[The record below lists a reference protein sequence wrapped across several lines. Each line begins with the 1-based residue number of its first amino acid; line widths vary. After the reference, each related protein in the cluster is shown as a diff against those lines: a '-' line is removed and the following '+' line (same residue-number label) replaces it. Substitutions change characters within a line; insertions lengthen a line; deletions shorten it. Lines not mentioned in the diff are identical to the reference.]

1 MTIDASITVD
11 SVVVE
16 HQTSSGPVRALDGVS
31 FAVDS
36 GSSVAIT
43 GPSGGGKS
51 TLLGVIGGLAQPTSG
66 TVRIGDAQ
74 ISELSD
80 RDRSDF
86 RRSHIGFVYQA
97 DNLLP
102 FLTLLE
108 NVGLQL
114 ALNEKP
120 SGTGRSLAALADLG
134 LAGLA
139 YRLPD
144 HVSGGQRQREAVARA
159 IVHQPKI
166 ILADEPT
173 GALDTA
179 NAAGVIDL
187 LRAMQREI
195 GATLIMGELQ
205 TSPTPLAGWTVRST
219 FATDAFHDRQLC
231 LARPAPQPE
240 TQSHRTRRDD
250 ARDRPVLGGLVLH
263 RRFLCDHDR
272 ARDCS
277 HPDRYATGSLRSAG
291 QSGAPHRANHAIAAA
306 TGSARARHP
315 RLGKQQFPSRQ

>member
-1 MTIDASITVD
+1 MNMDASIAVD

-31 FAVDS
+31 FTVAS
-36 GSSVAIT
+36 GASVAIT

-66 TVRIGDAQ
+66 RVRIGNSQ
-74 ISELSD
+74 ISEMSE

-114 ALNEKP
+114 ALNGKA
-120 SGTGRSLAALADLG
+120 SGAGKSLAVLANLG

-144 HVSGGQRQREAVARA
+144 HLSGGQRQRASVARA
-159 IVHQPKI
+159 IVNEPQI

-173 GALDTA
+173 GALDAA
-179 NAAGVIDL
+179 NAVGVIDL
-187 LRAMQREI
+187 LLGMQREI
-195 GATLIMGELQ
+195 GATLIMV
-205 TSPTPLAGWTVRST
+205 T
-219 FATDAFHDRQLC
+219 HDRDAASRLDRQIDL
-231 LARPAPQPE
+231 
-240 TQSHRTRRDD
+240 RDG
-250 ARDRPVLGGLVLH
+250 RVG
-263 RRFLCDHDR
+263 
-272 ARDCS
+272 
-277 HPDRYATGSLRSAG
+277 
-291 QSGAPHRANHAIAAA
+291 
-306 TGSARARHP
+306 
-315 RLGKQQFPSRQ
+315 

>member
-1 MTIDASITVD
+1 VSTDASITVD
-11 SVVVE
+11 SVIVE
-16 HQTSSGPVRALDGVS
+16 HQTASGPVRALDGVS
-31 FAVDS
+31 LTVDG

-43 GPSGGGKS
+43 GLSGGGKS
-51 TLLGVIGGLAQPTSG
+51 TLLGVIGGLARPTWG
-66 TVRIGDAQ
+66 TVRIGDAE
-74 ISELSD
+74 ISDLSE

-114 ALNEKP
+114 SLNGKS
-120 SGTGRSLAALADLG
+120 SGTGRSLAVLADLG

-144 HVSGGQRQREAVARA
+144 HLSGGQRQRAAVARA

-187 LRAMQREI
+187 LLAMQREI
-195 GATLIMGELQ
+195 GATLIMV
-205 TSPTPLAGWTVRST
+205 T
-219 FATDAFHDRQLC
+219 HDRDA
-231 LARPAPQPE
+231 ARRLDRQV
-240 TQSHRTRRDD
+240 RLRDG
-250 ARDRPVLGGLVLH
+250 RV
-263 RRFLCDHDR
+263 
-272 ARDCS
+272 S
-277 HPDRYATGSLRSAG
+277 
-291 QSGAPHRANHAIAAA
+291 
-306 TGSARARHP
+306 
-315 RLGKQQFPSRQ
+315 

>member
-1 MTIDASITVD
+1 MSIDASITVD

-16 HQTSSGPVRALDGVS
+16 HQTASGPVRALDGVS
-31 FAVDS
+31 FTVDT

-51 TLLGVIGGLAQPTSG
+51 TLLGVVGGLARPTSG
-66 TVRIGDAQ
+66 TVRIGDSQ
-74 ISELSD
+74 ISELSE

-114 ALNEKP
+114 SLNGEP
-120 SGTGRSLAALADLG
+120 SGTGRSLAMLANLG

-144 HVSGGQRQREAVARA
+144 HLSGGQRQRAAVARA
-159 IVHQPKI
+159 IVHQPAI

-173 GALDTA
+173 GALDAA
-179 NAAGVIDL
+179 NAVGVIDL
-187 LRAMQREI
+187 LLGMHREI
-195 GATLIMGELQ
+195 GATLIMV
-205 TSPTPLAGWTVRST
+205 T
-219 FATDAFHDRQLC
+219 HDR
-231 LARPAPQPE
+231 
-240 TQSHRTRRDD
+240 D
-250 ARDRPVLGGLVLH
+250 AAGRLDRQIHLQDGRV
-263 RRFLCDHDR
+263 
-272 ARDCS
+272 S
-277 HPDRYATGSLRSAG
+277 
-291 QSGAPHRANHAIAAA
+291 
-306 TGSARARHP
+306 
-315 RLGKQQFPSRQ
+315 

>member
-1 MTIDASITVD
+1 MSMDASIAVE

-16 HQTSSGPVRALDGVS
+16 HRTSSGPVRALDGVS
-31 FAVDS
+31 FTVAS

-66 TVRIGDAQ
+66 RVRIGDSQ
-74 ISELSD
+74 ISEMSE

-114 ALNEKP
+114 ALNGKA
-120 SGTGRSLAALADLG
+120 SAAGKSLAVLANLG

-144 HVSGGQRQREAVARA
+144 HLSGGQRQRASVARA
-159 IVHQPKI
+159 IVNEPQI

-173 GALDTA
+173 GALDAA
-179 NAAGVIDL
+179 NAVGVIDL
-187 LRAMQREI
+187 LLGMQREI
-195 GATLIMGELQ
+195 GATLIMV
-205 TSPTPLAGWTVRST
+205 T
-219 FATDAFHDRQLC
+219 HDRDAASRLDRQIDL
-231 LARPAPQPE
+231 
-240 TQSHRTRRDD
+240 RDG
-250 ARDRPVLGGLVLH
+250 RVG
-263 RRFLCDHDR
+263 
-272 ARDCS
+272 
-277 HPDRYATGSLRSAG
+277 
-291 QSGAPHRANHAIAAA
+291 
-306 TGSARARHP
+306 
-315 RLGKQQFPSRQ
+315 

>member
-1 MTIDASITVD
+1 MSMDASIAVD

-31 FAVDS
+31 FTVAS

-66 TVRIGDAQ
+66 RVKIGNSQ
-74 ISELSD
+74 ISEMSE

-114 ALNEKP
+114 ALNGKA
-120 SGTGRSLAALADLG
+120 SGAGKSLAVLANLG

-144 HVSGGQRQREAVARA
+144 HLSGGQRQRASVARA
-159 IVHQPKI
+159 IVNEPQI

-173 GALDTA
+173 GALDAA
-179 NAAGVIDL
+179 NAVGVIDL
-187 LRAMQREI
+187 LLGMQREI
-195 GATLIMGELQ
+195 GATLIMV
-205 TSPTPLAGWTVRST
+205 T
-219 FATDAFHDRQLC
+219 HDRDAASRLDRQIDL
-231 LARPAPQPE
+231 
-240 TQSHRTRRDD
+240 RDG
-250 ARDRPVLGGLVLH
+250 RVG
-263 RRFLCDHDR
+263 
-272 ARDCS
+272 
-277 HPDRYATGSLRSAG
+277 
-291 QSGAPHRANHAIAAA
+291 
-306 TGSARARHP
+306 
-315 RLGKQQFPSRQ
+315 

>member
-1 MTIDASITVD
+1 MSVDASITVD

-16 HQTSSGPVRALDGVS
+16 HQTSSGPVRALDEVS
-31 FAVDS
+31 FTVDS

-51 TLLGVIGGLAQPTSG
+51 TLLGVIGGLARPTSG
-66 TVRIGDAQ
+66 TVRIGDSQ
-74 ISELSD
+74 ISELSES
-80 RDRSDF
+80 DRSDF

-114 ALNEKP
+114 ALNGTT
-120 SGTGRSLAALADLG
+120 SGTGKSLAMLANLG

-144 HVSGGQRQREAVARA
+144 HLSGGQRQRAAVARA

-187 LRAMQREI
+187 LLGMHREI
-195 GATLIMGELQ
+195 GATLIMV
-205 TSPTPLAGWTVRST
+205 T
-219 FATDAFHDRQLC
+219 HDRDAAGRLERQIQL
-231 LARPAPQPE
+231 
-240 TQSHRTRRDD
+240 RDG
-250 ARDRPVLGGLVLH
+250 RV
-263 RRFLCDHDR
+263 
-272 ARDCS
+272 S
-277 HPDRYATGSLRSAG
+277 
-291 QSGAPHRANHAIAAA
+291 
-306 TGSARARHP
+306 
-315 RLGKQQFPSRQ
+315 

>member
-1 MTIDASITVD
+1 MSIDASITVD

-16 HQTSSGPVRALDGVS
+16 HQTSSGPVRALDGIS
-31 FAVDS
+31 FGVAG

-66 TVRIGDAQ
+66 SVRIGDSE
-74 ISELSD
+74 ISDMSD
-80 RDRSDF
+80 SDRSDF

-114 ALNEKP
+114 ALNGKS
-120 SGTGRSLAALADLG
+120 SGAGKSLAVLANLG

-144 HVSGGQRQREAVARA
+144 HLSGGQRQRASVARA
-159 IVHQPKI
+159 IVNEPQI

-173 GALDTA
+173 GALDAA
-179 NAAGVIDL
+179 NAVGVIDL
-187 LRAMQREI
+187 LLGMQQEI
-195 GATLIMGELQ
+195 GATLIMV
-205 TSPTPLAGWTVRST
+205 T
-219 FATDAFHDRQLC
+219 HDRDAAGRLDRQIHL
-231 LARPAPQPE
+231 
-240 TQSHRTRRDD
+240 RDG
-250 ARDRPVLGGLVLH
+250 RV
-263 RRFLCDHDR
+263 
-272 ARDCS
+272 S
-277 HPDRYATGSLRSAG
+277 
-291 QSGAPHRANHAIAAA
+291 
-306 TGSARARHP
+306 
-315 RLGKQQFPSRQ
+315 

>member
-1 MTIDASITVD
+1 MTMDASIMVE
-11 SVVVE
+11 SVIVE

-31 FAVDS
+31 FTVDS

-51 TLLGVIGGLAQPTSG
+51 TLLGVIGGLARPTSG
-66 TVRIGDAQ
+66 TVRIGNSK
-74 ISELSD
+74 ISELSE

-86 RRSHIGFVYQA
+86 RRGHIGFVYQA

-114 ALNEKP
+114 ALNGKA
-120 SGTGRSLAALADLG
+120 SGTGRSLAVLANLG

-144 HVSGGQRQREAVARA
+144 HLSGGQRQRAAVARA

-173 GALDTA
+173 GALDAA
-179 NAAGVIDL
+179 NAVGVIDL
-187 LRAMQREI
+187 LLGMQREI
-195 GATLIMGELQ
+195 GATLIMV
-205 TSPTPLAGWTVRST
+205 T
-219 FATDAFHDRQLC
+219 HDR
-231 LARPAPQPE
+231 E
-240 TQSHRTRRDD
+240 
-250 ARDRPVLGGLVLH
+250 
-263 RRFLCDHDR
+263 
-272 ARDCS
+272 
-277 HPDRYATGSLRSAG
+277 
-291 QSGAPHRANHAIAAA
+291 AA
-306 TGSARARHP
+306 T
-315 RLGKQQFPSRQ
+315 RLDRQIHLQDGRVS

>member
-1 MTIDASITVD
+1 MTTDASITVD
-11 SVVVE
+11 SVIVE
-16 HQTSSGPVRALDGVS
+16 HQTASGPVRALGGVS
-31 FAVDS
+31 LTVDG

-51 TLLGVIGGLAQPTSG
+51 TLLGVIGGLARPTWG
-66 TVRIGDAQ
+66 TVRIGDAK
-74 ISELSD
+74 ISDLSE
-80 RDRSDF
+80 RDRSNF

-114 ALNEKP
+114 SLNGKS
-120 SGTGRSLAALADLG
+120 SGTGTSLAVLADLG

-144 HVSGGQRQREAVARA
+144 HLSGGQRQRAAVARA

-187 LRAMQREI
+187 LLAMQLEI
-195 GATLIMGELQ
+195 GATLIMV
-205 TSPTPLAGWTVRST
+205 T
-219 FATDAFHDRQLC
+219 HDRDA
-231 LARPAPQPE
+231 ARRLDRQV
-240 TQSHRTRRDD
+240 RLRDG
-250 ARDRPVLGGLVLH
+250 RV
-263 RRFLCDHDR
+263 
-272 ARDCS
+272 S
-277 HPDRYATGSLRSAG
+277 
-291 QSGAPHRANHAIAAA
+291 
-306 TGSARARHP
+306 
-315 RLGKQQFPSRQ
+315 

>member
-1 MTIDASITVD
+1 MTMDATIAVD
-11 SVVVE
+11 SVIVE
-16 HQTSSGPVRALDGVS
+16 HQTSSGPVRALDGVTFS
-31 FAVDS
+31 VAS

-66 TVRIGDAQ
+66 SVRIGDSP
-74 ISELSD
+74 ISELSE

-114 ALNEKP
+114 SLNGQP
-120 SGTGRSLAALADLG
+120 SGTGKSLAMLSNLG

-144 HVSGGQRQREAVARA
+144 HLSGGQRQRAAVARA
-159 IVHQPKI
+159 VVHQPKI

-187 LRAMQREI
+187 LLGMQQEI
-195 GATLIMGELQ
+195 GATLIMV
-205 TSPTPLAGWTVRST
+205 T
-219 FATDAFHDRQLC
+219 HDREAANRLDHQVYL
-231 LARPAPQPE
+231 
-240 TQSHRTRRDD
+240 RDG
-250 ARDRPVLGGLVLH
+250 RV
-263 RRFLCDHDR
+263 
-272 ARDCS
+272 S
-277 HPDRYATGSLRSAG
+277 
-291 QSGAPHRANHAIAAA
+291 
-306 TGSARARHP
+306 
-315 RLGKQQFPSRQ
+315 

>member
-1 MTIDASITVD
+1 MNMDASIAVD

-31 FAVDS
+31 FAVAS

-66 TVRIGDAQ
+66 RVRIGDSQ
-74 ISELSD
+74 ISEMSE

-114 ALNEKP
+114 ALNGKA
-120 SGTGRSLAALADLG
+120 SAAGKSLAVLANLG

-144 HVSGGQRQREAVARA
+144 HLSGGQRQRASVARA
-159 IVHQPKI
+159 IVNEPQI

-173 GALDTA
+173 GALDAA
-179 NAAGVIDL
+179 NAVGVIDL
-187 LRAMQREI
+187 LLGMQREI
-195 GATLIMGELQ
+195 GATLIMV
-205 TSPTPLAGWTVRST
+205 T
-219 FATDAFHDRQLC
+219 HDRDAASRLDRQIDL
-231 LARPAPQPE
+231 
-240 TQSHRTRRDD
+240 RDG
-250 ARDRPVLGGLVLH
+250 RVG
-263 RRFLCDHDR
+263 
-272 ARDCS
+272 
-277 HPDRYATGSLRSAG
+277 
-291 QSGAPHRANHAIAAA
+291 
-306 TGSARARHP
+306 
-315 RLGKQQFPSRQ
+315 

>member
-1 MTIDASITVD
+1 MTMDATIAVD
-11 SVVVE
+11 SVIVE
-16 HQTSSGPVRALDGVS
+16 HQTSSGPVRALDGVTFS
-31 FAVDS
+31 VAS

-66 TVRIGDAQ
+66 SVRIGDSP

-80 RDRSDF
+80 RDRSNF

-114 ALNEKP
+114 SLNGQP
-120 SGTGRSLAALADLG
+120 SGTGKSLAMLANLG

-144 HVSGGQRQREAVARA
+144 HLSGGQRQRAAVARA
-159 IVHQPKI
+159 VVHQPKI

-187 LRAMQREI
+187 LLGMQQEI
-195 GATLIMGELQ
+195 GATLIMV
-205 TSPTPLAGWTVRST
+205 T
-219 FATDAFHDRQLC
+219 HDREAANRLDHQVYL
-231 LARPAPQPE
+231 
-240 TQSHRTRRDD
+240 RDG
-250 ARDRPVLGGLVLH
+250 RV
-263 RRFLCDHDR
+263 
-272 ARDCS
+272 S
-277 HPDRYATGSLRSAG
+277 
-291 QSGAPHRANHAIAAA
+291 
-306 TGSARARHP
+306 
-315 RLGKQQFPSRQ
+315 

>member
-1 MTIDASITVD
+1 MSIDASITVD

-16 HQTSSGPVRALDGVS
+16 HQTSSGPVRALDGIS
-31 FAVDS
+31 FRVAG

-66 TVRIGDAQ
+66 TVRIGDSE
-74 ISELSD
+74 ISDMSE

-114 ALNEKP
+114 ALNGKS
-120 SGTGRSLAALADLG
+120 SGAGKSLAVLANLG

-144 HVSGGQRQREAVARA
+144 HLSGGQRQRASVARA
-159 IVHQPKI
+159 IVNEPQI

-173 GALDTA
+173 GALDAA
-179 NAAGVIDL
+179 NAVGVIDL
-187 LRAMQREI
+187 LLGMQQEI
-195 GATLIMGELQ
+195 GATLIMV
-205 TSPTPLAGWTVRST
+205 T
-219 FATDAFHDRQLC
+219 HDRDAAGRLDRQINL
-231 LARPAPQPE
+231 
-240 TQSHRTRRDD
+240 RDG
-250 ARDRPVLGGLVLH
+250 RV
-263 RRFLCDHDR
+263 
-272 ARDCS
+272 S
-277 HPDRYATGSLRSAG
+277 
-291 QSGAPHRANHAIAAA
+291 
-306 TGSARARHP
+306 
-315 RLGKQQFPSRQ
+315 

>member
-1 MTIDASITVD
+1 MSLDASITVD

-16 HQTSSGPVRALDGVS
+16 HQTASGPVRALDGVS
-31 FAVDS
+31 FSVDS

-51 TLLGVIGGLAQPTSG
+51 TLLGVVGGLARPTSG
-66 TVRIGDAQ
+66 TVSIGDSQ
-74 ISELSD
+74 ISQLSE

-114 ALNEKP
+114 SLNGES
-120 SGTGRSLAALADLG
+120 SGTGRSLAMLANLG

-144 HVSGGQRQREAVARA
+144 HLSGGQRQRAAVARA
-159 IVHQPKI
+159 IVHQPEI

-173 GALDTA
+173 GALDAA
-179 NAAGVIDL
+179 NAVGVVEL
-187 LRAMQREI
+187 LLGMQREI
-195 GATLIMGELQ
+195 GATLIMV
-205 TSPTPLAGWTVRST
+205 T
-219 FATDAFHDRQLC
+219 HDR
-231 LARPAPQPE
+231 
-240 TQSHRTRRDD
+240 D
-250 ARDRPVLGGLVLH
+250 AASRLDRQIHLKDGRV
-263 RRFLCDHDR
+263 
-272 ARDCS
+272 S
-277 HPDRYATGSLRSAG
+277 
-291 QSGAPHRANHAIAAA
+291 
-306 TGSARARHP
+306 
-315 RLGKQQFPSRQ
+315 